1 MFKRFLL
8 LLFAIPSS
16 EACVPCDCAVPHTIV
31 CRHLTEFPRF
41 SERER
46 RETTL
51 LDITESSLKNIPEFT
66 RVDWP
71 ALDLVTLWNNSNDLC
86 KYSGWHD
93 DILFEN
99 YDCSPSPPTIELCLA
114 AEPQEHPN
122 FVLGPAM
129 LARMV
134 PMSLF
139 AILIS
144 IVRVLQTY
152 QRRKRSLVDVINT
165 ANSGELRQL
174 RDIQA

>member
-1 MFKRFLL
+1 MLTAPRTCNTIFKRFLL
-8 LLFAIPSS
+8 LLFAISS
-16 EACVPCDCAVPHTIV
+16 SKACVPCDCAVPHTIV

-99 YDCSPSPPTIELCLA
+99 YDCSPSPPTIEVCLA
-114 AEPQEHPN
+114 AEPQEHPQ
-122 FVLGPAM
+122 LHSWSSH
-129 LARMV
+129 ARMDASNV
-134 PMSLF
+134 TSRHSDL
-139 AILIS
+139 
-144 IVRVLQTY
+144 Y
-152 QRRKRSLVDVINT
+152 RSSV
-165 ANSGELRQL
+165 ANIPAS
-174 RDIQA
+174 